1 MENTYFHAG
10 LIRGMKR
17 AESLALA
24 WIKVSVETCYG
35 EITRDV
41 LSRISVDARI

>member
-10 LIRGMKR
+10 LIRSMKR

-24 WIKVSVETCYG
+24 WIKVSVETLERLREMYRG
-35 EITRDV
+35 FRA
-41 LSRISVDARI
+41 LVDARI